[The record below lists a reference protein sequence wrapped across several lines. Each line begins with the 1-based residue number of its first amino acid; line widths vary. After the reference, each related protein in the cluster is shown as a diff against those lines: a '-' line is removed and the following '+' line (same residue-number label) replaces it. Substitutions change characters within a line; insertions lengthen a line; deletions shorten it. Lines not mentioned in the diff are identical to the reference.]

1 MTMKKYECRPH
12 EYKVTVHIKD
22 EGDIAEFCD
31 DDEKRGWIN
40 AFRDE
45 DEIIGLTI
53 NKV

>member
-1 MTMKKYECRPH
+1 MIMKEYESRPY
-12 EYKVTVHIKD
+12 EYEVIVHIKD
-22 EGDIAEFCD
+22 EDDISEFCD

-53 NKV
+53 NMV